1 MRFRPESERYS
12 NRNLKK
18 IEEDGIVKE
27 LSGERNNI
35 LLGSAKPF
43 IQGFTL
49 RDFTA

>member
-12 NRNLKK
+12 NRNKK
-18 IEEDGIVKE
+18 IEEDGIGKE
-27 LSGERNNI
+27 QSGERNNI

-43 IQGFTL
+43 IQGFSL